1 MKYEPSFA
9 GYSFSMINLVN
20 LVDASNFGEFAVIM
34 ARAGTKAVELV
45 PSMLLGPDWDDCDEI
60 KSLENLHALAAS
72 YQVSSIQ
79 SLTYGLNL
87 SLTDDIM
94 ANPYWQH
101 RFEMLKCLGGFLSCR
116 LFILGS
122 PGQKKL
128 RTDLGDERTHI
139 RLFTH
144 NCKVMAGILGP
155 EGFLCL
161 EHNTL
166 QQGAQYANTLAG
178 VLDVVVNL
186 NALGCANVGIN
197 LDTKCLLLEFG
208 SHMHIGSLLSEPK
221 LATRIKSIQVSLDF
235 LSRDCAHCEDDI
247 RVLVSFAREN
257 QIPLSLEEFGLRED
271 QLSDYID
278 LWHAAT
284 LGNATRSLPHRV

>member
-1 MKYEPSFA
+1 MKGKPSPA
-9 GYSFSMINLVN
+9 DYGFSMINFVN
-20 LVDASNFGEFAVIM
+20 LIDGFVFSDFSVIM

-45 PSMLLGPDWDDCDEI
+45 PSMLLGPAWDECDEFM
-60 KSLENLHALAAS
+60 SLENLHALAAS
-72 YQVSSIQ
+72 YKVSSIQ

-87 SLTDDIM
+87 LLTDDIM
-94 ANPYWQH
+94 ANPHWQH
-101 RFEMLKCLGGFLSCR
+101 RFRMLKCLGDFFSCR

-208 SHMHIGSLLSEPK
+208 SHMHISSVLSDPK
-221 LATRIKSIQVSLDF
+221 LAIRIKSIQVSLDF

-247 RVLVSFAREN
+247 RVLVSFARDN

-271 QLSDYID
+271 QLTDYID

>member
-1 MKYEPSFA
+1 MKYEPSLA

-20 LVDASNFGEFAVIM
+20 LIEASNFSEFAVIM

-60 KSLENLHALAAS
+60 TSLENLRALAAS

-94 ANPYWQH
+94 TSPYWQH
-101 RFEMLKCLGGFLSCR
+101 RFKMLKRLGGFLSCR

-128 RTDLGDERTHI
+128 RTDLGDECSHI
-139 RLFTH
+139 RLFAQ
-144 NCKVMAGILGP
+144 NCKMMARILGP

-166 QQGAQYANTLAG
+166 QQGAQYANTLAA
-178 VLDVVVNL
+178 VLDVVVSL
-186 NALGCANVGIN
+186 NALGCTNVGIN
-197 LDTKCLLLEFG
+197 LDTKCLLQEFG
-208 SHMHIGSLLSEPK
+208 KNMRIGSVLSVPG
-221 LATRIKSIQVSLDF
+221 LAARIKSIQVSLDF
-235 LSRDCAHCEDDI
+235 LSRDCIHCEEDI
-247 RVLVSFAREN
+247 RMLAGFASEN
-257 QIPLSLEEFGLRED
+257 QIPLSLEEFGLQEE
-271 QLSDYID
+271 QLTDYIA
-278 LWHAAT
+278 LWHAAM
-284 LGNATRSLPHRV
+284 LGNSTRSQPLGI